1 MLQDDT
7 NPNDFHVEMV
17 ELTQPPEGAP
27 DDNWVRY
34 VIGKG
39 SSKIEGKKIGS
50 LYEVTQ
56 HAENVAESL
65 NSRKD
70 RYDSIHIY
78 RKRR

>member
-1 MLQDDT
+1 MMEDDA
-7 NPNDFHVEMV
+7 NPNGYFVETVEM
-17 ELTQPPEGAP
+17 TQPPEGAP

-50 LYEVTQ
+50 LYDVTQ
-56 HAENVAESL
+56 HAKNVAECL

-70 RYDSIHIY
+70 KYGSIHIY
-78 RKRR
+78 RKQN